1 LYPQNKESPHAQAPN
16 PNGGKDSG
24 VAAGVFNSSFAN
36 AGYVELAT
44 VAVAIPK
51 DIELSMNSRRD
62 LLDDDE
68 CGDVV
73 RD

>member
-24 VAAGVFNSSFAN
+24 VAAGVNSSLAN
-36 AGYVELAT
+36 AGYVELAA

-62 LLDDDE
+62 LLDDDD
-68 CGDVV
+68 CGDGV